1 MSADVPVDF
10 LIITLIY
17 LPHKR
22 LAKTLLDSFGGGWA
36 AACLSKGFSVA
47 FETDKLCR
55 KQSHS
60 FSDVPL

>member
-1 MSADVPVDF
+1 MCADVPVDF

-17 LPHKR
+17 PPQKH

-36 AACLSKGFSVA
+36 AACLSKAFSVA
-47 FETDKLCR
+47 FKKDKLCR